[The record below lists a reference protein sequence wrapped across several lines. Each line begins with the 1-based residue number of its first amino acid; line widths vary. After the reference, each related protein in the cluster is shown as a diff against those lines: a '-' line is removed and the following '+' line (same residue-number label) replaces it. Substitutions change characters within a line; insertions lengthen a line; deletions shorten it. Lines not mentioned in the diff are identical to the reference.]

1 MTATCRRRC
10 ASYDAFDAAPEKG
23 VRRRRADAPAIEA
36 KREPAQA
43 WARRFEEAG
52 FGRVEVQTGEF
63 RYRFACAEALF
74 AHSFIR
80 AAFVPPWEEV
90 LAGEVE
96 PQPFFRELAESLD
109 ARARG
114 HEAVALTVP
123 WMCLVATG

>member
-1 MTATCRRRC
+1 VGSGAL
-10 ASYDAFDAAPEKG
+10 AGAAAAA
-23 VRRRRADAPAIEA
+23 RA
-36 KREPAQA
+36 PAQA
-43 WARRFEEAG
+43 GARRGEEAG
-52 FGRVEVQTGEF
+52 GGRGEVQPGEF
-63 RYRFACAEALF
+63 RYRFACAEARF